1 MRGTVLHHT
10 KGFKE
15 HGMLVF
21 TRHAF
26 EQKNYAKASF
36 TLEKD
41 GEKIAEIVL
50 LEHMCDGMVKVGVS
64 ADKSISII
72 RKDAVNKGK
81 EQFVAQGNVES
92 R

>member
-1 MRGTVLHHT
+1 
-10 KGFKE
+10 
-15 HGMLVF
+15 MLVF

-64 ADKSISII
+64 ADKSIAII
-72 RKDAVNKGK
+72 RRDAVNKGRVA
-81 EQFVAQGNVES
+81 VAQGNVES